1 MLDPLHEGIHCGYW
15 DSLIIPG
22 SPRSSQLRNAF
33 PDELC
38 AQGALWTDF
47 EDVRAL
53 FGHCVWSLAQH
64 SEYKRRENGQQE
76 TTNNNQKQQQQQR
89 CRKPTSTN
97 QTTHPTYP
105 LEKFNSTLLNYQGKM
120 KTLRTQDIRLGA
132 SSIIQIARIKIPAP
146 DKVSTHLI
154 RRFDTDAISAS
165 SFFKSAF
172 PNATEEE
179 ESTQMN
185 YLNQI
190 YDTRAAGAV
199 DLGAEHKLTGVW
211 VPIEHASEL
220 AEEYGLTRFVAPLIA
235 YPNPNVNKHSS
246 SPLLG
251 TTNKKN
257 NHENEGITAPLSF
270 GNTSPSN
277 FSLSSQAKPSS
288 PSAES
293 KISNDTHHESKANQ
307 RDTYSSRS
315 HKHSPS
321 KTSTTVESSSDQ
333 IEHDETSS
341 THESV
346 QQSTQESTHRL
357 IGSDEVAHRAKQEA
371 LKLVNQLKSDSNV
384 QSASAETPTSNDHS
398 ITENDKKKKSPSKN
412 EKLNR
417 KRSVEE
423 VSPEDEEE
431 GSALDEESDQDT
443 TSRSFFPRLPWNRRS
458 HQANHSKKTK
468 RTKSFVQL
476 PTTNVDDPLLS
487 PLNPNKR
494 NLAIAGI
501 VIAGAAASIAP
512 YFF

>member
-1 MLDPLHEGIHCGYW
+1 M
-15 DSLIIPG
+15 
-22 SPRSSQLRNAF
+22 SQTNL
-33 PDELC
+33 
-38 AQGALWTDF
+38 
-47 EDVRAL
+47 
-53 FGHCVWSLAQH
+53 
-64 SEYKRRENGQQE
+64 YKS
-76 TTNNNQKQQQQQR
+76 NNPPNL
-89 CRKPTSTN
+89 
-97 QTTHPTYP
+97 P
-105 LEKFNSTLLNYQGKM
+105 LEKFNSTLLNHQGKM

-235 YPNPNVNKHSS
+235 YPNPNVNNPSS

-257 NHENEGITAPLSF
+257 NHENEGISNNQQTPKANGHQKTGPTSSIRSTKRSRAAAPLSF

-277 FSLSSQAKPSS
+277 FSLSSQVKPSS

-293 KISNDTHHESKANQ
+293 KISNDPHHESKANQ

-346 QQSTQESTHRL
+346 QQSTQESTHQL

-384 QSASAETPTSNDHS
+384 QSAPTETSTSNDRT

-443 TSRSFFPRLPWNRRS
+443 TSKSFFPRLPWNRRS